1 MSSTVIPVDP
11 FDLVIFGG
19 TGDLAMRK
27 LLPALFRRDADGQI
41 PAAARILGLARTDQ
55 DTEAF
60 KLEAR
65 EALQQHVAA
74 EELSAEAVER
84 FIKRLS
90 YLHIDVTDSSAWGDL
105 VSYLNE
111 RPEHIRVYYLAVGP
125 ALFGTIAQGLANVG
139 LATVKAR
146 LVVEKPLGHDLE
158 SAIELNQAISSVF
171 NEKSVYRIDHYLGK
185 ETVQNL
191 MALRFAN
198 ALFEPLWN
206 ANRIDHV
213 QITAEEKEKILR
225 GLRKHV
231 NTKNLEKEFKPVFES
246 NDVSNTIVLD
256 HNSAFVIGTKYE
268 KEQTYL
274 NKVFDITMGKDY
286 NPDPLVEFS
295 FIDYVEKKFKAG
307 FKNLFYD
314 RTFHYILLKSSM
326 LVSLEKDIYQ
336 ILKESHKAGKDD
348 ERLFTYGELLELA
361 DYITDRDYYYDE
373 DNSHIVPL
381 FLSEKHIQTNKICD
395 KIYNILKKY
404 EYKSWKN

>member
-1 MSSTVIPVDP
+1 MPKQNECVKT
-11 FDLVIFGG
+11 L
-19 TGDLAMRK
+19 K
-27 LLPALFRRDADGQI
+27 
-41 PAAARILGLARTDQ
+41 
-55 DTEAF
+55 EN
-60 KLEAR
+60 
-65 EALQQHVAA
+65 
-74 EELSAEAVER
+74 EAVWTSRETLMYKRDSR
-84 FIKRLS
+84 FDYYKDGEKLK
-90 YLHIDVTDSSAWGDL
+90 SSFIHFNPFKDK
-105 VSYLNE
+105 
-111 RPEHIRVYYLAVGP
+111 IIAV
-125 ALFGTIAQGLANVG
+125 L
-139 LATVKAR
+139 K
-146 LVVEKPLGHDLE
+146 EE
-158 SAIELNQAISSVF
+158 SSVIGYIF
-171 NEKSVYRIDHYLGK
+171 N
-185 ETVQNL
+185 
-191 MALRFAN
+191 
-198 ALFEPLWN
+198 
-206 ANRIDHV
+206 HV

-268 KEQTYL
+268 KELTYL

-295 FIDYVEKKFKAG
+295 FIDYVEKKFNAG

-326 LVSLEKDIYQ
+326 LDSLENDIYQ